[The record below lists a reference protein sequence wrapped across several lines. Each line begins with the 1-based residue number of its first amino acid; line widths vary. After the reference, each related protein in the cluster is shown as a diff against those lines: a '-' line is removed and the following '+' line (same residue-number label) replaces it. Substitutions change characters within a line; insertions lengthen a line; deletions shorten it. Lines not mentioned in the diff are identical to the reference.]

1 MAIPNPNPNI
11 ADGVKSD
18 NTTYSSNKIESLISA
33 ATELPIPEA
42 GDAGKVLTVNSD
54 SDGYELDALAE
65 VATSGSYNDLT
76 DKPTIQ
82 RLTASDIFVDAT
94 NITSFDGYQIGKVII
109 ISRMVVENGTTS
121 GSETRYAAFKDAYKP
136 ALSTRVIWDDGQ
148 SNNFIRGFLVDTN
161 GVVVSKANAGTCY
174 IYSTSYITV

>member
-11 ADGVKSD
+11 ADGIKCD
-18 NTTYSSNKIESLISA
+18 NKTYSSNKIESLIS
-33 ATELPIPEA
+33 L
-42 GDAGKVLTVNSD
+42 
-54 SDGYELDALAE
+54 
-65 VATSGSYNDLT
+65 

-82 RLTASDIFVDAT
+82 RLTAADIFVDAT
-94 NITSFDGYQIGKVII
+94 NITSFDGYQIGKSII

-148 SNNFIRGFLVDTN
+148 NDNFIRGFLVDTN